1 MMAVVMPASIVI
13 VIAGTH
19 VRLPEIRFN
28 RSVHKLSL
36 ASQTPELLP
45 GRSGLH
51 NRRAGFGGRRADNTD
66 FKATRPLN
74 MKIIN
79 AAMISM

>member
-1 MMAVVMPASIVI
+1 
-13 VIAGTH
+13 
-19 VRLPEIRFN
+19 
-28 RSVHKLSL
+28 VHKLSL